1 MYALNDFIKPII
13 EIIPHMISR
22 PIINH
27 KKYDKETEDD
37 VIAQVVYLYHHFKE
51 ITSES
56 SKSCHVDLPCEGND
70 FGFSCLDGQIRAK
83 GLSSFQSS
91 LKSSADAYRRDVSN
105 EIRKLEG
112 SEYIYTSSTSSRD
125 KCETSRMME
134 DLFRMAKQ
142 TNPNDGS
149 ISYGDCVKVLE
160 ILSDKDM
167 SHVKKFKDILFE
179 FEPEK
184 AAQC

>member
-27 KKYDKETEDD
+27 KKYDSESEDD
-37 VIAQVVYLYHHFKE
+37 VIAQTVYLYHHFKE

-56 SKSCHVDLPCEGND
+56 TKSCHVDLPCEGND
-70 FGFSCLDGQIRAK
+70 FGYSCLDGQIRAK
-83 GLSSFQSS
+83 GLSSLQSS
-91 LKSSADAYRRDVSN
+91 LKTSADGYRRDVTN
-105 EIRKLEG
+105 EIKKLEG
-112 SEYIYTSSTSSRD
+112 AEYIYTTNTTRD
-125 KCETSRMME
+125 KCEVSRMME
-134 DLFRMAKQ
+134 NLFTMAKQ
-142 TNPNDGS
+142 TNPNDGT

-167 SHVKKFKDILFE
+167 AHVNKFKDVLFE
-179 FEPEK
+179 FDPEGRTL
-184 AAQC
+184 C